1 MTPSCPW
8 RLVGS
13 RLSGAITNYT
23 LPDGTTVVGI
33 TVDRH
38 GNLWFADNFTDPNS
52 YATKEA
58 IGRITP
64 QGRIRM
70 FAVPFPKDAQSP
82 ELDAI
87 ATGPDG
93 NVYFTADYR
102 GQNNN
107 KDHSFF
113 GQITARG
120 HIRLTAL
127 SVSTSSST
135 YPSDGSYAD
144 DVTSLISGPNGKLW
158 FASET
163 GKTPGIARISTSGK
177 LGQFVPVDIY
187 SNLTNGSNGQ
197 VWLFGSENMS
207 SNTLATV
214 TRSGIVAT
222 RDLPSPNNTLLQLF

>member
-1 MTPSCPW
+1 MAIGRITT
-8 RLVGS
+8 G
-13 RLSGAITNYT
+13 GAITNYA
-23 LPDGTTVVGI
+23 LPDGTIVVGI
-33 TVDRH
+33 TADRH

-113 GQITARG
+113 GQITAWG

-135 YPSDGSYAD
+135 YPNEGSYAD
-144 DVTSLISGPNGKLW
+144 DVTSLISGPNGSSGSRVRPEKRRHRPD
-158 FASET
+158 FDQRKVGT
-163 GKTPGIARISTSGK
+163 IRPGRHLLK
-177 LGQFVPVDIY
+177 PDHRVK
-187 SNLTNGSNGQ
+187 
-197 VWLFGSENMS
+197 
-207 SNTLATV
+207 
-214 TRSGIVAT
+214 RSGLVFGFGEYVQQYVGDGHALGNRRDT
-222 RDLPSPNNTLLQLF
+222 RPAQP